1 MYAALKMRVKW
12 KATPAEVRAA
22 FAIIA
27 EGLRDWTPAMVRL
40 RQVFASMFAGIFASG
55 GADLDGSWAPV
66 SEETLRRRLRAGG
79 EAGRATLRA
88 TGALEDSLTSDSAEG
103 RIRQVIQPKDGVPR
117 IVWGTKLPQAAALQM
132 GSPKRGM
139 PARRFVG
146 LTDEAQEEIADILQ
160 EQINR
165 RFAAAAAALGG
176 KG

>member
-1 MYAALKMRVKW
+1 MPGALKMRVKW
-12 KATPAEVRAA
+12 KATPAQVRAA

-40 RQVFASMFAGIFASG
+40 RQVLASMFSGIFSG
-55 GADLDGSWAPV
+55 QGADLEGAWAPV

-79 EAGRATLRA
+79 EASRATLRA

-117 IVWGTKLPQAAALQM
+117 IVWGTRLPQAAALQM

-146 LTDEAQEEIADILQ
+146 LTDDAQDEIRDILQ
-160 EQINR
+160 EQLNR
-165 RFAAAAAALGG
+165 RFAEAAAELGG